1 MKRQARCS
9 TGLSTAHPDAARD
22 HGVPLAADLPFGR
35 ASRSATG
42 SAAVLALLPLLA
54 FGLSCKPS
62 EAATGGTDSKAP
74 PGQVWLTSAQ
84 AADAKVE
91 VTTVGEQ
98 VVEDAITTS
107 GTITL
112 DDLRSGHV
120 FSPVT
125 GRVVKIIAQ
134 LGQRVK
140 KGDPLATI
148 ESPDIGQAVSDT
160 HKAEADLI
168 AAEHDLRRK
177 RELYAQKAAAAADV
191 EASEDAE
198 RNAKAELERARQKQ
212 FLLRVGN
219 VDAVSQTYTLPSPID
234 GEVLLRNINPG
245 VEVQGQYSGGAG
257 NNCIPGLTTNAVCG
271 ELFTIGELD
280 KVWMLGDVYEVDLPR
295 VHVGATASVTT
306 ISYPGRV
313 FTGTVDWISGSLDPN
328 TRTAKVRCTFD
339 NPDGTLRPMMYAT
352 ASLAA
357 DQRKAV
363 AIPRSAIMRLGDY
376 KVVFVQVGEAPGQ
389 MRFERLPIDVEET
402 STGPYVGVRHGVEA
416 GARVVSNGAAALSQ
430 RMM

>member
-1 MKRQARCS
+1 MKHQWLALPLMGIAACDVSCS
-9 TGLSTAHPDAARD
+9 SSRAATQ
-22 HGVPLAADLPFGR
+22 V
-35 ASRSATG
+35 SG
-42 SAAVLALLPLLA
+42 SAV
-54 FGLSCKPS
+54 
-62 EAATGGTDSKAP
+62 P
-74 PGQVWLTSAQ
+74 PGQVWLTPAQ
-84 AADAKVE
+84 VAELEIDVQP
-91 VTTVGEQ
+91 VTEQTV
-98 VVEDAITTS
+98 DDTLMTS
-107 GTITL
+107 GTVNL

-125 GRVVKIIAQ
+125 GRVVKIVAQ

-148 ESPDIGQAVSDT
+148 ESPDIGSAVSDA

-177 RELYAQKAAAAADV
+177 RDLFAEKAAAAADV

-212 FLLRVGN
+212 FLLRQGN

-271 ELFTIGELD
+271 ELYTIGELD
-280 KVWMLGDVYEVDLPR
+280 KVWILGDVYEIDMGR
-295 VHVGATASVTT
+295 VHVGAPATVTT
-306 ISYPGRV
+306 VAYPGV
-313 FTGTVDWISGSLDPN
+313 AFKGTIDWVSGGLDTN
-328 TRTAKVRCTFD
+328 TRTAKVRCTLD
-339 NPDGTLRPMMYAT
+339 NPDRKLRPMMYTSVAI
-352 ASLAA
+352 SV

-363 AIPRSAIMRLGDY
+363 AIPRTAIVHLGEY
-376 KVVFVQVGEAPGQ
+376 KVVFVQVGEADGKVHFQ
-389 MRFERLPIDVEET
+389 RLPIDVDENQ
-402 STGPYVGVRHGVEA
+402 VNAFVAVKHGVRMGQ
-416 GARVVSNGAAALSQ
+416 RVVANGADALLQ
-430 RMM
+430 KL